1 MNSDDRL
8 YASLPF
14 SRPFRTWAEI
24 DLSALRENY
33 RFLCEKIGRQA
44 PLTRPIAVVKADAY
58 GHGASACVR
67 ALSEEGCDFFAV
79 SCLEEAIA
87 IRQTCDVYGHPDILI
102 LGYTDPACA
111 QGLSDY
117 DLIQTLISE
126 QHAEALSRTG
136 VRLRVHVA
144 LDTGMNRI
152 GFPAQSETEIA
163 ETVSAILRLKKH
175 ENLQIEGMFTHFAR
189 ADEGSGGTPATDAQ
203 ATRFRS
209 VRSRLEQNGFSI
221 PLCHICNSAGAICR
235 PADAMDAVRLGI
247 ALYGVC
253 PSDRVFAP
261 LRPVMRLCTTVTHI
275 HRVSAGA
282 EVGYGGIWKAK
293 EDRLI
298 ATLPI
303 GYADGW
309 LRAYSG
315 ATVSVHTANGV
326 CHAPIVGKICMD
338 QCMIDVTRSSARI
351 GNTVTL
357 FGQDPRELSLLAK
370 RAGTIEYESLCLISA
385 RVPRVYSDR

>member
-1 MNSDDRL
+1 MNASNRL

-14 SRPFRTWAEI
+14 LRPFRTWAEI
-24 DLSALRENY
+24 DLSALRDNY
-33 RFLCEKIGRQA
+33 RFLCEQIRRQD

-67 ALSEEGCDFFAV
+67 ALLEEGCGFFAV

-87 IRQTCDVYGHPDILI
+87 IRQTCGSYCHPDILI
-102 LGYTDPACA
+102 LGYTDPTCA
-111 QGLSDY
+111 QELSDN

-126 QHAEALSRTG
+126 QHAEDLARTG
-136 VRLRVHVA
+136 IRLRVHVA

-152 GFPAQSETEIA
+152 GLPAQSETEIT
-163 ETVSAILRLKKH
+163 ETVSAILRLKKY
-175 ENLQIEGMFTHFAR
+175 ENLHIEGMFTHFAR
-189 ADEGSGGTPATDAQ
+189 ADDGSDGIVATDAQ
-203 ATRFRS
+203 AARFRAA
-209 VRSRLEQNGFSI
+209 RSRLEQNGFAI
-221 PLCHICNSAGAICR
+221 PLCHVCNSAASLCR

-253 PSDRVFAP
+253 PSDRVFAS

-282 EVGYGGIWKAK
+282 EVGYGGTWKAP

-315 ATVSVHTANGV
+315 VTVSVHTSSGT
-326 CHAPIVGKICMD
+326 HSAPIVGKVCMD
-338 QCMIDVTRSSARI
+338 QCMIDVTGSSARV
-351 GNTVTL
+351 GDTVTL
-357 FGQDPRELSLLAK
+357 FGQDPRELSALAK
-370 RAGTIEYESLCLISA
+370 RADTIAYETLCLISA
-385 RVPRVYSDR
+385 RVPRVYSDC